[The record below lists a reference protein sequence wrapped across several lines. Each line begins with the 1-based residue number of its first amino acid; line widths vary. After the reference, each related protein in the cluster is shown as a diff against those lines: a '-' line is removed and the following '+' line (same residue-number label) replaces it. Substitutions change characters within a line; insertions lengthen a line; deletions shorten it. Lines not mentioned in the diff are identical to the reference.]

1 VKDCFNNRTGLLS
14 QFLWHN
20 VSDLGVSVSDMDHF
34 IGGMVSH
41 FMHRRSVFM
50 C

>member
-14 QFLWHN
+14 QFLGHD
-20 VSDLGVSVSDMDHF
+20 VSHLGVSVSDMDHF
-34 IGGMVSH
+34 MGDMVPH